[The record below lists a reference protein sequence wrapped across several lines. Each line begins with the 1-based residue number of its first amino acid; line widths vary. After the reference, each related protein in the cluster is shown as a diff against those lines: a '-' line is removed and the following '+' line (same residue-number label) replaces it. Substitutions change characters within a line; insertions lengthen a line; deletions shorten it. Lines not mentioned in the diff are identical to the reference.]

1 MDWTLFNNDCEPT
14 IPAMYRSVINMYTGP
29 FYNNNSI
36 KVSELLDALVKD
48 AQNPERTAFQRNLM
62 DAVAVTL
69 MYKIISE
76 PNAKNELKSHMSEKW
91 ETFLDTADE
100 L

>member
-1 MDWTLFNNDCEPT
+1 
-14 IPAMYRSVINMYTGP
+14 
-29 FYNNNSI
+29 
-36 KVSELLDALVKD
+36 
-48 AQNPERTAFQRNLM
+48 M

-69 MYKIISE
+69 MYKSISE

-91 ETFLDTADE
+91 ETFLDTVDE